1 MLGFDKDKRPWRFT
15 WRLRLLECGMRLA
28 NRHLL
33 RDVTGVEKIPM
44 EGGFIV
50 VANHLSFGDGIML
63 AQVFDNRR
71 REPTHFISYA
81 ELFNNWFLR
90 LILTTGEGIVLD
102 RSTKDGI
109 EKAMKEAERYIVE
122 AKQGVALFP
131 EAHVAKQGKM
141 RRGRPGAALLA
152 MRTGAPVVPVGLV
165 GFDKIGRLDEKGKL
179 RLHLKRRQGEVHIG
193 DPLDFKPWRET
204 YFAADTKEQGDILE
218 GLTTL
223 MMRVV
228 ASLSRQTYPHGEAE
242 LAEAVKILK
251 EPPAWVRNWL

>member
-1 MLGFDKDKRPWRFT
+1 MFGFDKDKRPWRFT
-15 WRLRLLECGMRLA
+15 WRIRLLEWGMRLA

-33 RDVTGVEKIPM
+33 REVTGIEKLPM

-63 AQVFDNRR
+63 AQVLDQRR
-71 REPTHFISYA
+71 REPVHFISYA
-81 ELFNNWFLR
+81 ELFNNWFIR
-90 LILTTGEGIVLD
+90 LILNTGEGIVLD

-109 EKAMKEAERYIVE
+109 EKAMKEAERYVVE
-122 AKQGVALFP
+122 VKQGVALFP
-131 EAHVAKQGKM
+131 EAHVGKQGKM

-152 MRTGAPVVPVGLV
+152 MRTGAPVVPVGLI
-165 GFDKIGRLDEKGKL
+165 GFERIGRLDEKGKL

-193 DPLDFKPWRET
+193 EPLDFKPWRET
-204 YFAADTKEQGDILE
+204 YFATDTEKQGVILE

-228 ASLSRQTYPHGEAE
+228 ASLSKQTYPHGGAE
-242 LAEAVKILK
+242 LAEAVKMLK
-251 EPPAWVRNWL
+251 EPPAWVQNWL